1 MGVSEIGQLYF
12 SQDAAISGQG
22 LYALDTSTGAA
33 TFVGINDAMSQNV
46 GLAPSDSS
54 SLLYGSDPNGL
65 LTMNVDGSGTNSVG
79 NNSFNGLA
87 YDATNDLIYGTDGGG
102 FYIVNRHTGNPLL
115 TLASP
120 FTSLQ
125 GLAFGNGGV
134 YGLGSNQDLLFYDPS
149 ADNWSSVGN
158 TGQSW
163 LDVGLAFDASKNVLY
178 AKGSGDTL
186 LYEID
191 GFTAETTVIGGTGI
205 MEGGGLAMVSSGDR
219 FYEEPNDTLSRATHT
234 GLTLTNHGTFKYSG
248 EIGDNTNVLPED
260 DVDFFKF
267 DLDLGEAVRL
277 PATIELLDESGNPIF
292 ANAEVQVFDSTGMS
306 VPLSPDDDPNY
317 VIYQADQAGT
327 FYVGISGNGN
337 TSYDPNA
344 EGSGFAGTP
353 GNYNLTIETIGREM
367 GGFETSKLYFSQDAA
382 FNGEGLYTLDTST
395 GAATFVGIN
404 DNNIGANV
412 GLAPS
417 NSSNVLYGTEPYSL
431 LTINADG
438 SGSSSVG
445 SEYINGLAY
454 DATNNILYGVD
465 GFDFYTVNQNTGN
478 QNSLLASPFT
488 SLQGLAFGN
497 GGVYGLGSNQ
507 DLLFYDPSTDNWSA
521 IGDTGQSWQDAGLAF
536 DADQNVL
543 YAKRSNDTLLYEI
556 DVSTALPTVIGD
568 TGIMDGGGL
577 ALVSDIPVYEEPN
590 DTFVRAVHTGLT
602 RSNPG
607 TFTYSGE
614 IGDNTNLPADYDVD
628 FFKFDLDLGETVR
641 LPATIELLDESGNPI
656 FADAEVQMFDSTG
669 MLLPLYPDDDPNYVI
684 YQADAAGT
692 FYIGISGDGNI
703 TYDLNTEGSGSA
715 GTPGNY
721 NLTIE
726 TIGREMGGYDISN
739 LYFSLDAAF
748 NGEGLYTLD
757 TTTGDP
763 TLVGTNDSTGLNV
776 GLAPSDSLNIL
787 YGSDPNGLLTIN
799 ADGSGTNSVG
809 IEQINGLAYDATNDI
824 LYGADGFD
832 FYTVDPNTGNQIL
845 SLASPSTPLQG
856 LAFGNDGVYGLG
868 SSQDLLFYDPSTDN
882 WSVIGNTGQSWPD
895 AGLAFD
901 AEKNVLYA
909 KQGGDTSLYEI
920 NVSTAVATVIG
931 DTGILDGG
939 GLALVSDRI
948 YEEPND
954 TLVRAISTG
963 LTLTN
968 PGTFAYSGEIGD
980 NTNLLPEDDV
990 DLFKFDLDA
999 GETVRLPA
1007 TIELLD
1013 DDGNP
1018 MFANAELQVFDST
1031 GTSISLTPDG
1041 PDHVIYQP
1049 LQTGTF
1055 YVGISGNGNTSYDPN
1070 TEGSGTGS
1078 AAGNYNLTIET
1089 TSSRIEDET
1098 NDILAEALDT
1108 GLTLTNP
1115 GIFNYS
1121 GEIGDNTNLLPE
1133 NDVDLFKFDLDI
1145 GEEVKFSES
1154 IQLLDENGNPIGA
1167 ARVQLFDANGLFL
1180 NTSEDPEGSGFNDRI
1195 YRAET
1200 GAETLYIG
1208 VSGLMTTYDPSTDSV
1223 GSNGMPTEVGSYDLT
1238 IETVGRTLGV
1248 DETNDILGEAVDT
1261 GLTLTNSGIF
1271 NYSGEIGDNTN
1282 LLPENDVDLFKF
1294 DLDIGEEVKFSESI
1308 QLLDENGNPI
1318 GAARVQLF
1326 DANGLFLNTSE
1337 DPEGSG
1343 FNDRIYRA
1351 ETGAETLYIG
1361 VSGLM
1366 TTYDPST
1373 DSVGSNGMLTE
1384 VGSYDLTIETTGD
1397 SSMTKINEIRID
1409 QTSTDNDEYFELFGT
1424 PGESLDNLTY
1434 LVIGDDGGGSS
1445 GVIEAVIDLTG
1456 QSIPASGFFL
1466 AAENT
1471 FTQGTPDLTT
1481 SLDFE
1486 NEDNVT
1492 HLLVEGFTGSNGDDL
1507 DADDD
1512 GVLDVTPWTSIVDS
1526 VALIEAVG
1534 SGEEVYSTNTVGPDA
1549 SSLGHVFRSIDG
1561 GGTWEI
1567 GDFSVGIDDTPGATN
1582 DPPTVETFTPADND
1596 AGVAVDAN
1604 LVIDFD
1610 EDVQAGS
1617 GNITLKKASDNS
1629 SVAATVSFTAD
1640 TVTIDPDSDLAE
1652 GTEYYVEIDAGAI
1665 ENTAGNDYAGIS
1677 GSTAWNFTTASTDTV
1692 ISGADNKLYDGTTGE
1707 FPNNEN
1713 ATANGQWL
1721 AHESLRTVAPFDEP
1735 NVQSII
1741 TNATRLDTT
1750 SDNAIYAGY
1759 SNYNDVDDNPLTAP
1773 TVPNDLVNANF
1784 PTLDNT
1790 QGYMVNFT
1798 IQVNSESN
1806 NGDDYNTD
1814 GKNDRAGFSA
1824 IVVSDTTSK
1833 AIELS
1838 FETDRIWAQDV
1849 TGTSTTDLVQAE
1861 GVSLDTTQKRDY
1873 NVKVSGDT
1881 YTLFADGTPILS
1893 GDLRDYTGVNLGNLP
1908 NPYQTANGIFFGD
1921 RNDDAS
1927 AQVDIYDVSVT
1938 TPTTGNNSEP
1948 VKFDFNGDGTR
1959 DLLWR
1964 HSNGELRVWLMENGD
1979 LQTPVALP
1987 DRESAW
1993 TVESVA
1999 NFDSDADS
2007 DILWKHTDGRA
2018 RLWVMENGDLQTSV
2032 TLPDRNGWTVEG
2044 VADFDG
2050 DSDSDILWRNA
2061 SGEVRAWVME
2071 NGDLQTPVTLPDR
2084 ESGWTVEKV
2093 TNFDSDSDNDILWKH
2108 TDGRVRVWLMENG
2121 DLQAPVA
2128 LPDLAPLLGI
2138 ENVSDFDGDGDDDIL
2153 LRYDDGRVRTWRIEN
2168 GDIQEGF
2175 FLPDRTSS
2183 WQLEQVSNFDSDSD
2197 NDVLWRNSSDG
2208 RVRLWQFENADFAS
2222 NNLLADRDSN
2232 WELVQS
2238 EFLG

>member
-1 MGVSEIGQLYF
+1 
-12 SQDAAISGQG
+12 
-22 LYALDTSTGAA
+22 
-33 TFVGINDAMSQNV
+33 
-46 GLAPSDSS
+46 
-54 SLLYGSDPNGL
+54 
-65 LTMNVDGSGTNSVG
+65 
-79 NNSFNGLA
+79 
-87 YDATNDLIYGTDGGG
+87 
-102 FYIVNRHTGNPLL
+102 
-115 TLASP
+115 
-120 FTSLQ
+120 
-125 GLAFGNGGV
+125 
-134 YGLGSNQDLLFYDPS
+134 
-149 ADNWSSVGN
+149 
-158 TGQSW
+158 
-163 LDVGLAFDASKNVLY
+163 
-178 AKGSGDTL
+178 
-186 LYEID
+186 
-191 GFTAETTVIGGTGI
+191 
-205 MEGGGLAMVSSGDR
+205 
-219 FYEEPNDTLSRATHT
+219 
-234 GLTLTNHGTFKYSG
+234 
-248 EIGDNTNVLPED
+248 
-260 DVDFFKF
+260 
-267 DLDLGEAVRL
+267 
-277 PATIELLDESGNPIF
+277 
-292 ANAEVQVFDSTGMS
+292 
-306 VPLSPDDDPNY
+306 
-317 VIYQADQAGT
+317 
-327 FYVGISGNGN
+327 
-337 TSYDPNA
+337 
-344 EGSGFAGTP
+344 
-353 GNYNLTIETIGREM
+353 
-367 GGFETSKLYFSQDAA
+367 
-382 FNGEGLYTLDTST
+382 
-395 GAATFVGIN
+395 
-404 DNNIGANV
+404 
-412 GLAPS
+412 
-417 NSSNVLYGTEPYSL
+417 
-431 LTINADG
+431 
-438 SGSSSVG
+438 
-445 SEYINGLAY
+445 
-454 DATNNILYGVD
+454 
-465 GFDFYTVNQNTGN
+465 
-478 QNSLLASPFT
+478 
-488 SLQGLAFGN
+488 
-497 GGVYGLGSNQ
+497 
-507 DLLFYDPSTDNWSA
+507 
-521 IGDTGQSWQDAGLAF
+521 
-536 DADQNVL
+536 
-543 YAKRSNDTLLYEI
+543 
-556 DVSTALPTVIGD
+556 
-568 TGIMDGGGL
+568 
-577 ALVSDIPVYEEPN
+577 
-590 DTFVRAVHTGLT
+590 
-602 RSNPG
+602 
-607 TFTYSGE
+607 
-614 IGDNTNLPADYDVD
+614 
-628 FFKFDLDLGETVR
+628 
-641 LPATIELLDESGNPI
+641 
-656 FADAEVQMFDSTG
+656 
-669 MLLPLYPDDDPNYVI
+669 
-684 YQADAAGT
+684 
-692 FYIGISGDGNI
+692 
-703 TYDLNTEGSGSA
+703 
-715 GTPGNY
+715 
-721 NLTIE
+721 
-726 TIGREMGGYDISN
+726 
-739 LYFSLDAAF
+739 
-748 NGEGLYTLD
+748 
-757 TTTGDP
+757 
-763 TLVGTNDSTGLNV
+763 
-776 GLAPSDSLNIL
+776 
-787 YGSDPNGLLTIN
+787 
-799 ADGSGTNSVG
+799 
-809 IEQINGLAYDATNDI
+809 
-824 LYGADGFD
+824 
-832 FYTVDPNTGNQIL
+832 
-845 SLASPSTPLQG
+845 
-856 LAFGNDGVYGLG
+856 
-868 SSQDLLFYDPSTDN
+868 
-882 WSVIGNTGQSWPD
+882 
-895 AGLAFD
+895 
-901 AEKNVLYA
+901 
-909 KQGGDTSLYEI
+909 
-920 NVSTAVATVIG
+920 
-931 DTGILDGG
+931 
-939 GLALVSDRI
+939 
-948 YEEPND
+948 
-954 TLVRAISTG
+954 
-963 LTLTN
+963 
-968 PGTFAYSGEIGD
+968 
-980 NTNLLPEDDV
+980 
-990 DLFKFDLDA
+990 
-999 GETVRLPA
+999 
-1007 TIELLD
+1007 
-1013 DDGNP
+1013 
-1018 MFANAELQVFDST
+1018 
-1031 GTSISLTPDG
+1031 
-1041 PDHVIYQP
+1041 
-1049 LQTGTF
+1049 
-1055 YVGISGNGNTSYDPN
+1055 
-1070 TEGSGTGS
+1070 
-1078 AAGNYNLTIET
+1078 
-1089 TSSRIEDET
+1089 
-1098 NDILAEALDT
+1098 
-1108 GLTLTNP
+1108 
-1115 GIFNYS
+1115 
-1121 GEIGDNTNLLPE
+1121 
-1133 NDVDLFKFDLDI
+1133 
-1145 GEEVKFSES
+1145 
-1154 IQLLDENGNPIGA
+1154 
-1167 ARVQLFDANGLFL
+1167 
-1180 NTSEDPEGSGFNDRI
+1180 
-1195 YRAET
+1195 
-1200 GAETLYIG
+1200 
-1208 VSGLMTTYDPSTDSV
+1208 
-1223 GSNGMPTEVGSYDLT
+1223 
-1238 IETVGRTLGV
+1238 
-1248 DETNDILGEAVDT
+1248 
-1261 GLTLTNSGIF
+1261 
-1271 NYSGEIGDNTN
+1271 
-1282 LLPENDVDLFKF
+1282 
-1294 DLDIGEEVKFSESI
+1294 
-1308 QLLDENGNPI
+1308 
-1318 GAARVQLF
+1318 
-1326 DANGLFLNTSE
+1326 
-1337 DPEGSG
+1337 
-1343 FNDRIYRA
+1343 
-1351 ETGAETLYIG
+1351 
-1361 VSGLM
+1361 
-1366 TTYDPST
+1366 
-1373 DSVGSNGMLTE
+1373 
-1384 VGSYDLTIETTGD
+1384 
-1397 SSMTKINEIRID
+1397 MTKINEIRID

-2093 TNFDSDSDNDILWKH
+2093 ANFDSDSDKDILWKHTDGRVRLWVMENGDLQTPVTLPDRNGWTVEGVADFDGDSDNDVLWRHTSGEVRAWVMENGDLQTPVTLPDRESGWTVEKVTNFDSDSDNDILWKH